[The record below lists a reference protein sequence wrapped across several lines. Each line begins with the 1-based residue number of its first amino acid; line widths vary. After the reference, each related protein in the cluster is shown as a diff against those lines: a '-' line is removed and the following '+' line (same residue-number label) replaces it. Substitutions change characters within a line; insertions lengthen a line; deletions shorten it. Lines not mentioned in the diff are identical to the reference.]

1 MRIHRALK
9 CLAALATM
17 LWVSACTYQQ
27 TLRHPKLPP
36 LVPIDRTMDCR
47 QIDLAIDRADTVR
60 WLIRDDGGTLE
71 TSGHK
76 AARYAGNA
84 ILIPISL
91 IGYFPTYIPDGG
103 HTVLNAAD
111 ERIRELLQLKRDRD
125 CSPRATMVPG
135 KDDIALLVE
144 LEAVQAQIESDH
156 GDQGALFAQRTTLLD
171 GLRVVPPPRGDTR

>member
-1 MRIHRALK
+1 MGNHRALK
-9 CLAALATM
+9 CIATLATV

-60 WLIRDDGGTLE
+60 WLIRDDGGNLE

-84 ILIPISL
+84 VLIPISL
-91 IGYFPTYIPDGG
+91 ISYFPTYIPDGG

-111 ERIRELLQLKRDRD
+111 ERIRELLQLKRDRA
-125 CSPRATMVPG
+125 CATRATTVPG
-135 KDDIALLVE
+135 KDDMALLAE
-144 LEAVQAQIESDH
+144 LESVQAQLDAGRGKE
-156 GDQGALFAQRTTLLD
+156 GVLFVQRTQLLD
-171 GLRVVPPPRGDTR
+171 GLRVVPPRTSSSP